1 MTFHVDRDLPA
12 ALEFAQPGRSLPTD
26 SWGLRLRALF
36 AAGRHH
42 FKEAATILEHALG
55 QDPYSPWIG
64 AALAWVHH
72 LAGRADESLHQI
84 RRCLEMAPLHPASS
98 LYGGM
103 ILAFHGETK
112 QAVDLTSEL
121 TRHAPQFDM
130 ALAVH
135 AYALARHGD
144 RARAEECLESLQ
156 WLTRERYGMRSF
168 SAAAYLALDDADSA
182 LAELTA
188 ANESRCPWF
197 FQMIGDPRLQGLR
210 HRVKFQQFLAIVE
223 QMEAGVSGE
232 AGPTTRCCRRSPLSK
247 PIKLVSYTQFRVEFS
262 SLPLR
267 VPAARRDAAEW
278 PVFPAGVQTEPAA
291 AVRPCRK
298 GWISDAVSPLALC
311 FARLACPVHRN
322 RTRPA
327 GAAGSTLDE
336 HQPLSSGTRPRARQ
350 QDDPGGES
358 RAA

>member
-1 MTFHVDRDLPA
+1 
-12 ALEFAQPGRSLPTD
+12 
-26 SWGLRLRALF
+26 
-36 AAGRHH
+36 
-42 FKEAATILEHALG
+42 
-55 QDPYSPWIG
+55 
-64 AALAWVHH
+64 
-72 LAGRADESLHQI
+72 
-84 RRCLEMAPLHPASS
+84 
-98 LYGGM
+98 M

-232 AGPTTRCCRRSPLSK
+232 AGTDDAM
-247 PIKLVSYTQFRVEFS
+247 
-262 SLPLR
+262 LPA
-267 VPAARRDAAEW
+267 VAA
-278 PVFPAGVQTEPAA
+278 
-291 AVRPCRK
+291 K
-298 GWISDAVSPLALC
+298 
-311 FARLACPVHRN
+311 
-322 RTRPA
+322 
-327 GAAGSTLDE
+327 
-336 HQPLSSGTRPRARQ
+336 
-350 QDDPGGES
+350 
-358 RAA
+358 